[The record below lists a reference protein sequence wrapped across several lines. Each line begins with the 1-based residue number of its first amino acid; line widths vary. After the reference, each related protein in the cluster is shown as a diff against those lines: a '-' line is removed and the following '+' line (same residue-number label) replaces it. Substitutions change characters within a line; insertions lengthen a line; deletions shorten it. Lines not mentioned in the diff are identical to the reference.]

1 MIVNCPKCG
10 RAVTFNDEYQWQK
23 ECLCGEIVWT
33 TNTYCFFCGKIT
45 THIIGECDNPECI
58 EKYRKVKE
66 EKKHPFFV

>member
-1 MIVNCPKCG
+1 MQEVPCVCGKVAVMGDHQWQHHCDCG
-10 RAVTFNDEYQWQK
+10 RT
-23 ECLCGEIVWT
+23 VWT

-45 THIIGECDNPECI
+45 TDLKGDCDNPECI